1 MKDDNGIP
9 IELKGYPDHP
19 LGEGGEGKVY
29 ETDRVGF
36 VAKIYDE
43 LQDAAKIS
51 KLKVMIANPPQN
63 PATHEDHVAIA
74 WPTSLLFE
82 SYQYTTAISKCV
94 GFLMPQI
101 GKNAKIDQI
110 YNPSSRIVI
119 LPKCNWLFLHTTALN
134 FVEIVESLHSK
145 DYIIGDIKPQN
156 ILVDNSA
163 LVSIIDND
171 SFQVVDQDII
181 YQSLTI
187 TPEFTPPEL
196 MDMIAINEFLDMMDV
211 IASDIIQTVY
221 HDCYRIALIIYH
233 LLFTK
238 HPFHEGTWQGDEEEP
253 SEIELM
259 KDGIWLY
266 NSQGLLKPNK
276 LTIPLEIIHPRLQAL
291 FKRCFNDGHKDP
303 TKRPS
308 AAEWSA
314 ALRLAINDLT
324 SCGKV
329 DTHKYSRTYGKC
341 YWCERKNILNVDMFE
356 GELLMPPP
364 PPLLTIKTS
373 SKPLPNITSTSLK
386 PSPPKPKSLSTIT
399 STPLKPSLPKPKS
412 SPNIT
417 SLSKSSP
424 PLPKTSSSSTTPL
437 PSSLSAKPTSV
448 FRKTFN
454 FFISIL
460 MIVKKIV
467 GVALFLVGGVI
478 AVICYFANNPFIILG
493 IFLGWLGT
501 VIFEAGDRKK

>member
-82 SYQYTTAISKCV
+82 SYEYTTAISKCV

-110 YNPSSRIVI
+110 YIPSSRIVI

-196 MDMIAINEFLDMMDV
+196 IDMMAINEFLDMMDV

-266 NSQGLLKPNK
+266 NSQGLFM
-276 LTIPLEIIHPRLQAL
+276 QS
-291 FKRCFNDGHKDP
+291 
-303 TKRPS
+303 TKNS
-308 AAEWSA
+308 
-314 ALRLAINDLT
+314 
-324 SCGKV
+324 
-329 DTHKYSRTYGKC
+329 Y
-341 YWCERKNILNVDMFE
+341 
-356 GELLMPPP
+356 
-364 PPLLTIKTS
+364 
-373 SKPLPNITSTSLK
+373 
-386 PSPPKPKSLSTIT
+386 
-399 STPLKPSLPKPKS
+399 
-412 SPNIT
+412 
-417 SLSKSSP
+417 
-424 PLPKTSSSSTTPL
+424 
-437 PSSLSAKPTSV
+437 
-448 FRKTFN
+448 
-454 FFISIL
+454 
-460 MIVKKIV
+460 
-467 GVALFLVGGVI
+467 
-478 AVICYFANNPFIILG
+478 
-493 IFLGWLGT
+493 
-501 VIFEAGDRKK
+501 